1 MPDRHFYLLRH
12 HILFYIYFWF
22 SVYWCQIEINLEKK
36 ELVKKAVSLR
46 LLYFKH
52 APKPQVDMVFFLFSD
67 YPKFTVGENGNSP
80 EGFDFHCYF
89 LMENFSLVNSHNL
102 LGNPLIHIQNLNT
115 NFHLESK
122 HRKAEI

>member
-1 MPDRHFYLLRH
+1 M
-12 HILFYIYFWF
+12 
-22 SVYWCQIEINLEKK
+22 
-36 ELVKKAVSLR
+36 SLR
-46 LLYFKH
+46 FLYFKH
-52 APKPQVDMVFFLFSD
+52 APKPQGDMVFFLFSD
-67 YPKFTVGENGNSP
+67 YPKSAVGENGDFP
-80 EGFDFHCYF
+80 EGFGFHCYF

>member
-1 MPDRHFYLLRH
+1 M
-12 HILFYIYFWF
+12 
-22 SVYWCQIEINLEKK
+22 
-36 ELVKKAVSLR
+36 SLR

-115 NFHLESK
+115 NFYLESK